1 VSLNLADLTDAQLLR
16 HWQQKALVCVCR
28 DPTAHR
34 QETVSRG
41 GSPYLCG
48 GSEGD
53 WCGPQREA
61 KRTFREILRRQV
73 PPPPGWYV
81 ALLEDNS
88 CGRRRFGSPA
98 EFDAVLNA
106 HIACLESARGT

>member
-1 VSLNLADLTDAQLLR
+1 MSLPLADLTDVQLLR

-28 DPTAHR
+28 DHKAR
-34 QETVSRG
+34 QETVGRD

-61 KRTFREILRRQV
+61 SRAYGEILRRQV
-73 PPPPGWYV
+73 PLPPGWHV

-88 CGRRRFGSPA
+88 GGRRKFGSPT
-98 EFDAVLNA
+98 EFDEVMNA